1 MAYRDDIVT
10 LTTRAQTFV
19 RQGKSQD
26 ELARFM
32 ETEYK
37 WVPNSI
43 QQIQNV
49 PGMMT
54 ELK

>member
-1 MAYRDDIVT
+1 MAYRDGVVT
-10 LTTRAQTFV
+10 LTTRAQAFV
-19 RQGKSQD
+19 RQGKSQE
-26 ELARFM
+26 ELAKFM
-32 ETEYK
+32 EAEYK
-37 WVPNSI
+37 WAPNSI